1 MKESNDEKRAKRPKL
16 SCLVLILLLVGGPVL
31 GGLLW
36 WWAGT
41 TQPPTNVLFL
51 DIVAQPEKGRAVRSD
66 TMILVTVYPSDP
78 RIVLLS
84 IPYNLYVEIPGLGPD
99 HIDNAHFWGELCG
112 AEMQAEGLGPVLTA
126 QTVAQNFGL
135 PVYHYMRA
143 DYDGFPFI
151 VDMIGGIDIV
161 VKEPLVDHPYPA
173 DPPGATL
180 IEIPAGPQHMNGMI
194 ALHYAHSRYNSA
206 DFDRFERQQQILM
219 AMASRLFGSRAW
231 RKLPNIAQIVAN
243 GIDTDLTFTEMML
256 LVPTLLRVGVDGI
269 EYCEINQEMTASGT
283 APNGEQVLLPCWE
296 VIHPLMQELFLVEN
310 GAVAIASP

>member
-1 MKESNDEKRAKRPKL
+1 MKESKAQKRSKRFRL
-16 SCLVLILLLVGGPVL
+16 SCLGLLLLLVGGPIL
-31 GGLLW
+31 GGLFW

-41 TQPPTNVLFL
+41 TQPPTNVLFF
-51 DIVAQPEKGRAVRSD
+51 DIYAQPEEGHAVRSD
-66 TMILVTVYPSDP
+66 TMILVMLYPSDP

-99 HIDNAHFWGELCG
+99 RVANAHFWGELCG
-112 AEMQAEGLGPVLTA
+112 AEMQAEDFGPVFTA
-126 QTVAQNFGL
+126 QTVAQNFGV

-161 VKEPLVDHPYPA
+161 VKEPLVDHPYPS
-173 DPPGATL
+173 DPPGTEL

-194 ALHYAHSRYNSA
+194 ALHYARSRYYSA
-206 DFDRFERQQQILM
+206 DSDRFERQKQILI
-219 AMASRLFGSRAW
+219 AMAGRMFGSREW
-231 RKLPNIAQIVAN
+231 RKLPNITQIVVDS
-243 GIDTDLTFTEMML
+243 IDTDLTVTEMML

-269 EYCEINQEMTASGT
+269 EYYEINQEMTMPGT
-283 APNGEQVLLPCWE
+283 APNGEQVLLPRWE
-296 VIHPLMQELFLVEN
+296 VIHPLMQELFMVEN